1 LEKGTEYMNERQRI
15 INTLK
20 GEPTDKLPW
29 ATRLDIWHTS
39 RLRTDTLPEEMAGK
53 ELNGIHR
60 SLKVGRQCYAQL
72 ITTRLRSV
80 DMTVEFNGE
89 VIRQEI
95 DPVMRFPQPRE
106 LVTMDKPGDTLITLK
121 TPAGVSRMR
130 FQVVEEIIRGAAA
143 PYLVEH
149 ILKDENDFA
158 VVKWILNHS
167 EIVANYDDF
176 EAKEKLAGDEGFTI
190 GMMDRVPFQR
200 ILLDF
205 MGEEQTIYSMMDSPK
220 NLQYLIDIL
229 TEQGREMVTLALASP
244 ALMLEFADNVEGS
257 ITSPSLFQ
265 KYCMPFMQEAAGRI
279 HAQGRY
285 LGSHMDG
292 DMTSLLHLVPECGVD
307 VVESF
312 SPAPLTR
319 LTFEDAWNAWR
330 GKVLMWGGIPSPIF
344 EPYVPEREFTQW
356 ITRMLDLIGD
366 DRRIILGIGDQAV
379 SPSLMERIKIASEM
393 LGR

>member
-1 LEKGTEYMNERQRI
+1 MNERQRI
-15 INTLK
+15 ISTLN
-20 GEPTDKLPW
+20 GESTDKLPW
-29 ATRLDIWHTS
+29 ATRLDIWHTA
-39 RLRTDTLPEEMAGK
+39 RLRTGTLPEEMAGK
-53 ELNGIHR
+53 ELNEIHR
-60 SLKVGRQCYAQL
+60 FLKVGRQCYAHL
-72 ITTRLRSV
+72 ISTRLRGV

-89 VIRQEI
+89 VMQRET

-130 FQVVEEIIRGAAA
+130 FRVVEELIRGAAA

-149 ILKDENDFA
+149 LLKDDNDFG
-158 VVKWILNHS
+158 VVKWILSHS

-176 EAKEKLAGDEGFTI
+176 VAKEKLAGDDGFTI
-190 GMMDRVPFQR
+190 GMMERIPFQR
-200 ILLDF
+200 ILLDL
-205 MGEEQTIYSMMDSPK
+205 MGEEQTIYSMMDCPD
-220 NLQYLIDIL
+220 NFQYLMDIF
-229 TEQGREMVTLALASP
+229 TEQGREMVTLSLASP
-244 ALMLEFADNVEGS
+244 ALMLEFTDNLEGS
-257 ITSPSLFQ
+257 ITSPTLFE
-265 KYCMPFMQEAAGRI
+265 KYCMPFMQEAADRV

-292 DMTSLLHLVPECGVD
+292 NMKSLLHLVPECGVD

-319 LTFEDAWNAWR
+319 LSFEDAWKAWD

-344 EPYVPEREFTQW
+344 EPHVPEREFTQW
-356 ITRMLDLIGD
+356 ITRMLDILDD

-379 SPSLMERIKIASEM
+379 GPSLMGRIKIASEM